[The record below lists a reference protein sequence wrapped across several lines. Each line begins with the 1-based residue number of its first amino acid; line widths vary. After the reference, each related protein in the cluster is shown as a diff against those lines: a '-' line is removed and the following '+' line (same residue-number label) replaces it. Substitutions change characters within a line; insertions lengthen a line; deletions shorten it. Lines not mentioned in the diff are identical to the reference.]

1 MSTKTMKVSV
11 LLRRDSAAQWTS
23 LNPVLK
29 SGEIGLETDTSLFKI
44 GDGKSSWSFLSY
56 VTGSLS
62 LAAVK
67 NCIVQGVAT
76 ITNGHT
82 ETLNNWF
89 ENSIPFVEVSLPTT
103 QADTNYDV
111 LLDVVSVTN
120 DGFEG
125 RVYSYDR
132 LTNGFKIGYTG
143 TADSVT
149 VHWTVVNGLQ
159 Q

>member
-1 MSTKTMKVSV
+1 M
-11 LLRRDSAAQWTS
+11 A
-23 LNPVLK
+23 
-29 SGEIGLETDTSLFKI
+29 
-44 GDGKSSWSFLSY
+44 
-56 VTGSLS
+56 SLS
-62 LAAVK
+62 LCLK
-67 NCIVQGVAT
+67 NLRET
-76 ITNGHT
+76 IPKALENFTN
-82 ETLNNWF
+82 
-89 ENSIPFVEVSLPTT
+89 
-103 QADTNYDV
+103 V